1 MTGGI
6 DIIRRRADLRNCIQN
21 WRADGR
27 GIGLVPTMGA
37 LHDGHFSLVEKS
49 LAAMDRTCVTLFVNP
64 KQFAAGD
71 DLDVYPRDEAAD
83 AAALAERGV
92 DLLYA
97 PSIEEMYAPGSASMV
112 SVPGIGDILEGE
124 YRPGFF
130 TGVATVVTKLL
141 LQSLPDRAYFGDKDY
156 QQLCVIR
163 RMVDDLNIPVDI
175 EGCPIVRE
183 ADGLA
188 LSSRNAYLGAD
199 DRKIAPLLHRAL
211 QTVARRIQAA
221 ETISKVVDEV
231 AADLVKSGFTNVDY
245 VSVCDSVTLEPL

>member
-1 MTGGI
+1 
-6 DIIRRRADLRNCIQN
+6 
-21 WRADGR
+21 
-27 GIGLVPTMGA
+27 
-37 LHDGHFSLVEKS
+37 
-49 LAAMDRTCVTLFVNP
+49 
-64 KQFAAGD
+64 
-71 DLDVYPRDEAAD
+71 
-83 AAALAERGV
+83 
-92 DLLYA
+92 
-97 PSIEEMYAPGSASMV
+97 MYAPGSASIV

-188 LSSRNAYLGAD
+188 LSSRNAYLGVD
-199 DRKIAPLLHRAL
+199 HRKIAPLLHHAL
-211 QTVARRIQAA
+211 QTVARRIRAG

-231 AADLVKSGFTNVDY
+231 AAELVKSGFTNVDY
-245 VSVCDSVTLEPL
+245 VSVCDSVTLEPLESLDRPARILAAASLGKTRLIDNIGVNEA